1 MTLSR
6 EGEISGDYK
15 SPIGGDTMAE
25 IFEILVTLGPAGWA
39 LSYAIGLA
47 VAGVVLVKAVV
58 YGIRVIITGEVE

>member
-1 MTLSR
+1 
-6 EGEISGDYK
+6 
-15 SPIGGDTMAE
+15 MAE
-25 IFEILVTLGPAGWA
+25 IFEILVTLGPAGWV

>member
-1 MTLSR
+1 
-6 EGEISGDYK
+6 
-15 SPIGGDTMAE
+15 MAE